1 MSVVLGQHVNRI
13 HDGLPAGHRAT
24 VSKDVVGAV
33 VKALLAD
40 YPEFDDEAILGIS
53 TQVRDAIVENIGF
66 VGIEAFPILVL
77 AQLERNGTLPKEVIP
92 EEINIAEDVLDR
104 LSKIGEFKDDRIKKV
119 SAYIIVNS
127 SSFAQVGRMCG
138 AAHLGAGAMQFLKPL
153 FYRLCQIDKSV
164 EEGVRLALSEFPATA
179 NTDVLDTLFFGS
191 SCDMPGMMMALGYED
206 QIDPEQR
213 LALAARFE
221 ELIFKELKAYLQEH

>member
-1 MSVVLGQHVNRI
+1 MSVVLAQHANCI
-13 HDGLPAGHRAT
+13 HEGLPADHRAT

-33 VKALLAD
+33 VEALLAD

-53 TQVRDAIVENIGF
+53 TQVRDAIVENIDF
-66 VGIEAFPILVL
+66 VEIEAFPTLVL

-119 SAYIIVNS
+119 SAHIIVSS

-138 AAHLGAGAMQFLKPL
+138 AAQFGAGAMQFLKPL

-164 EEGVRLALSEFPATA
+164 EERARLALGEFPATTT
-179 NTDVLDTLFFGS
+179 TDVLDILFFASG
-191 SCDMPGMMMALGYED
+191 CDMPGMMMAFEYAD
-206 QIDPEQR
+206 KIDLNQR
-213 LALAARFE
+213 QALTARFE
-221 ELIFKELKAYLQEH
+221 SLIFEELKAYLQKN